1 MNGLGLVLLGALAC
15 TVLGASNSN
24 PAVPQIEASLR
35 LAIEDTLDGAAF
47 KTPGW
52 TSGPLDDASVV
63 AIHATLVGRLR
74 SHMTGGALRSW
85 SAALDAAIDRERDG
99 QHVVITSGGVA
110 ELEIEQLDVS
120 GDRATVSARSL
131 DWIRSTTLGSRF
143 VASPAAWDGVSATLL
158 RVDGSWLVSELSLQP
173 ERSGP

>member
-85 SAALDAAIDRERDG
+85 SAALDAAIDRERD
-99 QHVVITSGGVA
+99 
-110 ELEIEQLDVS
+110 
-120 GDRATVSARSL
+120 
-131 DWIRSTTLGSRF
+131 
-143 VASPAAWDGVSATLL
+143 
-158 RVDGSWLVSELSLQP
+158 
-173 ERSGP
+173 